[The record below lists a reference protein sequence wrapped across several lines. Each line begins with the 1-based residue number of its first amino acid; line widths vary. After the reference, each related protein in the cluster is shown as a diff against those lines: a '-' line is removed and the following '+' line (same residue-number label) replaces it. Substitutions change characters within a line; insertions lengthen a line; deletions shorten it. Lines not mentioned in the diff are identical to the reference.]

1 MSHSVSG
8 GAAQRE
14 RGMSKR
20 GQRKVEKKEEEST
33 RDKGTGERGGT
44 SYRIIAVKSKKAV
57 KGINHS
63 IRTH

>member
-1 MSHSVSG
+1 M
-8 GAAQRE
+8 
-14 RGMSKR
+14 
-20 GQRKVEKKEEEST
+20 EKKEEEST

-44 SYRIIAVKSKKAV
+44 SYRIIAVKSEKAV